1 MRFVEKEKIM
11 SGKKLILVFIA
22 LIVCTCMVA
31 AQDKTQAQPETSIK
45 HVPVK
50 ATSPVSGKEMYT
62 AYCAVCHGT
71 DGKGGGPAASAL
83 KVPPTN
89 LTVLS
94 KNNGGKYPA
103 LKVTSAIH
111 GESATPAHGS
121 KEMPVWG
128 SLFFNMSGGHES
140 EVQQRTANLAKYI
153 ETLQAK

>member
-1 MRFVEKEKIM
+1 M

-83 KVPPTN
+83 KVPPTD
-89 LTVLS
+89 LTQLS
-94 KNNGGKYPA
+94 KNNGDKYPA
-103 LKVTSAIH
+103 LKVTSTIRGTADL
-111 GESATPAHGS
+111 PAHGS
-121 KEMPVWG
+121 KDMPVWG
-128 SLFFNMSGGHES
+128 ELFWSMSRGHEGQ
-140 EVQQRTANLAKYI
+140 VQQRVANLTHYI